1 MEGRS
6 VLSIV
11 VFRSSQTPPFLC
23 RTNKTTITISL
34 HIEKE
39 KMYDCSRPI
48 GNSNSYQAQTGH
60 TITVITATITISIG
74 CYFHCHLAVLFITSL
89 FLSLDHQSSLGMRLS
104 HGTES
109 SLPNPKIMV
118 IDLVPFVR
126 CQRHQWNNQDHIIMI
141 CVPILYFPLSY
152 RYRLTARS
160 LPFRNGHT
168 KMSYEI
174 VRKYA
179 QKRSNRRSSKRL
191 LDRTKLSQSC
201 AVWKLV
207 VLILRRSR
215 APARIYPGISL
226 AVVDGPFPLMMTR
239 RLSL

>member
-34 HIEKE
+34 LIEKE
-39 KMYDCSRPI
+39 KMYDSSRLI

-60 TITVITATITISIG
+60 TITVITAVTISIG

-109 SLPNPKIMV
+109 SLLNTKVMI
-118 IDLVPFVR
+118 IDLVSFVR
-126 CQRHQWNNQDHIIMI
+126 CQRHQWNSQDHVIMI

-174 VRKYA
+174 VQKYA
-179 QKRSNRRSSKRL
+179 QKWSNRRSSKRL

-201 AVWKLV
+201 AAWKLV
-207 VLILRRSR
+207 VPILRWSR

-226 AVVDGPFPLMMTR
+226 AIVDGPFPLMMTR